1 MNPTI
6 EELTAA
12 VDREAKKRPEALRLM
27 THPGVSPIT
36 ALAYVLII
44 GTPTRFQRGKQ
55 IGTYVGMI
63 PCEESSARKQR
74 LGHISKQELLL
85 RFLLVEAAQAAA
97 RVHPDWRRRYMHL
110 AMRRHK
116 SVAKVA
122 MGRRLAV
129 RLYWMWRNSPTIRHR

>member
-1 MNPTI
+1 LELLDRMNPTI

-12 VDREAKKRPEALRLM
+12 AALEAKKRPEALRLM
-27 THPGVSPIT
+27 KHPGVGALT

-74 LGHISKQELLL
+74 LGHIS
-85 RFLLVEAAQAAA
+85 RVENLCTHA
-97 RVHPDWRRRYMHL
+97 RLPV
-110 AMRRHK
+110 
-116 SVAKVA
+116 
-122 MGRRLAV
+122 
-129 RLYWMWRNSPTIRHR
+129 